1 MGLGSQQATV
11 DALSAD
17 LSGLTHDIFVGRVLP
32 NVRVESPTAMLF
44 QDAGAGD
51 YRLEGQNMV
60 FAADLEFATG
70 ALATDGKLPDHVG
83 LDAVQG
89 KVTPIRRYR
98 RVALDNL
105 VEKQASG
112 PGAFEDLTDRIFKIL
127 WDSWKFMEI
136 RHSVGPSSCLVGVVE
151 SRTSST
157 AFVIN
162 DAFGN
167 TDTNPLSH
175 LSVGSIIANWDITAT
190 AAINGAG
197 TITDIDYSTRE
208 ITVTTAATW
217 ESGGVIE
224 VGDLIYFCTT
234 PDISAD
240 YFDAERNR
248 GPNGLG
254 TIVDPAAALTTVFN
268 IVEGDHARWK
278 PFRKSSVTF
287 DHLEVTEHWQQ
298 LHQKRGFPVTPQTDE
313 AIAFPSAVAQL
324 ARSLMAF
331 QQQAYTGGDLKG
343 GYGKVTISA
352 MPITEDGFFYH
363 NVFMTVCRETLFRVN
378 LGAEADFFSED
389 GSMWSRIADFDGKDA
404 YVQEYMNT
412 FCTNRGANSA
422 LTGITTDVTDGDWSN
437 IPDY

>member
-136 RHSVGPSSCLVGVVE
+136 RHSIGPSSCLVGVVE

-167 TDTNPLSH
+167 TDTNPLS
-175 LSVGSIIANWDITAT
+175 
-190 AAINGAG
+190 
-197 TITDIDYSTRE
+197 
-208 ITVTTAATW
+208 
-217 ESGGVIE
+217 
-224 VGDLIYFCTT
+224 
-234 PDISAD
+234 
-240 YFDAERNR
+240 
-248 GPNGLG
+248 
-254 TIVDPAAALTTVFN
+254 
-268 IVEGDHARWK
+268 
-278 PFRKSSVTF
+278 
-287 DHLEVTEHWQQ
+287 
-298 LHQKRGFPVTPQTDE
+298 
-313 AIAFPSAVAQL
+313 
-324 ARSLMAF
+324 
-331 QQQAYTGGDLKG
+331 
-343 GYGKVTISA
+343 
-352 MPITEDGFFYH
+352 
-363 NVFMTVCRETLFRVN
+363 
-378 LGAEADFFSED
+378 
-389 GSMWSRIADFDGKDA
+389 
-404 YVQEYMNT
+404 
-412 FCTNRGANSA
+412 
-422 LTGITTDVTDGDWSN
+422 
-437 IPDY
+437 